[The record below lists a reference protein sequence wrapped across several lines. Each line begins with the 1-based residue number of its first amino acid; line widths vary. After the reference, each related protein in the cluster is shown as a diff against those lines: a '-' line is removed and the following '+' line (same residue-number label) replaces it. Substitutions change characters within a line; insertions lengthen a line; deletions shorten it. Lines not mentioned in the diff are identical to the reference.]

1 MELVEKFAELSLRL
15 KKVGEEMDETIEVL
29 KRVLEKE
36 AE

>member
-1 MELVEKFAELSLRL
+1 MDLVEKFTELSVRL
-15 KKVGEEMDETIEVL
+15 EKVRAEMDETIEVL